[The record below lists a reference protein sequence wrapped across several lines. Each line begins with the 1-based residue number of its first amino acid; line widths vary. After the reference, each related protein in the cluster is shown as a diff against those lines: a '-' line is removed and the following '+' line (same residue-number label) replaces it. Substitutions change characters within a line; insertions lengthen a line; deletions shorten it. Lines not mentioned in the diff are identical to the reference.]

1 MPLSKTRLCF
11 ILAAVLAA
19 LGVVFLVVGIM
30 YLTLSSSS
38 LPGFFPGHISYS
50 HFKHTQRGTGALVLA
65 GLCFLLGAVSYGVG
79 RRRIQSRWMR

>member
-1 MPLSKTRLCF
+1 MALSKTRLSF

-19 LGVVFLVVGIM
+19 LGVLLLIVGVM
-30 YLTLSSSS
+30 YLTMTSST
-38 LPGFFPGHISYS
+38 LPGFFPGHIPFS